1 MLGNF
6 NQTWVNILPTNIGNN
21 WTPSLGSMGWSELFS
36 LSWVGTCSQGS
47 PSQHYL
53 EKLTQGCWGGGWGG
67 GHSGL
72 QWALSALPSM
82 FHLSVFTWELSNQAD
97 TSLRHSQPQ
106 EMALPNWRFLLLFF
120 SLSVSLFNLVFNYLL
135 PLYGSGSLQDSGG
148 GLGEQFP
155 LWLNIIIH
163 NDCIWSFYKFLII
176 LSDWCTVICIGCLAE
191 QSFRSVTYI

>member
-1 MLGNF
+1 MNCAVSPGLESVPKVHCLNT
-6 NQTWVNILPTNIGNN
+6 TWR
-21 WTPSLGSMGWSELFS
+21 
-36 LSWVGTCSQGS
+36 SWPRVAGVR
-47 PSQHYL
+47 
-53 EKLTQGCWGGGWGG
+53 KK

-72 QWALSALPSM
+72 PQALSAVPSL
-82 FHLSVFTWELSNQAD
+82 FSLFVFTWELSNQAD
-97 TSLRHSQPQ
+97 TSIRHSQRQ
-106 EMALPNWRFLLLFF
+106 EMALPNCRFLLLF
-120 SLSVSLFNLVFNYLL
+120 SLSLYLSLFNLVFNYLL

-191 QSFRSVTYI
+191 HSSRSVTYI